1 MEEGVKVWA
10 AGGPELW
17 RKGSVSK
24 RVPEAGKKTAR
35 ITVVLDEG
43 GTAEFVVSDEQDECA
58 DVKLRNV
65 AGQASTLEGLGV
77 EDLTSLTH
85 LHEPTILYSLNQ
97 RYQSDLI
104 YTGVGPILLAV
115 NPFKRVQLYTDEIL
129 AAYRQDG
136 ERRHYDPEYDGTLAP
151 HVYAIADKA
160 YRNMTAPSNEYEHR
174 SQVRECELAIDR
186 CVCALLRHARA
197 ERGRTLESSRGGVFK
212 LLLDSSTLVDTR
224 PGASERGCSAHF
236 SPTGK
241 LSHIFVPFVF
251 LSTTFR
257 EFLHTNL
264 PLKKSSPD
272 HRSEMPPEPR
282 PALGA

>member
-17 RKGSVSK
+17 RKGVVSK
-24 RVPEAGKKTAR
+24 RVHEAGKKTAR
-35 ITVVLDEG
+35 ITVVLEEG
-43 GTAEFVVSDEQDECA
+43 GTADFVVSDEQDECA
-58 DVKLRNV
+58 EVKLRNV
-65 AGQASTLEGLGV
+65 AGQASTLEGLAV

-115 NPFKRVQLYTDEIL
+115 NPFKRVKLYTDEIL

-174 SQVRECELAIDR
+174 SQVRCFTIASNWP
-186 CVCALLRHARA
+186 LRACSQQ
-197 ERGRTLESSRGGVFK
+197 RGRTCQEQSWRGGGRCANSLRARQQNGVYRTP
-212 LLLDSSTLVDTR
+212 DQ
-224 PGASERGCSAHF
+224 PGCSAA
-236 SPTGK
+236 SY
-241 LSHIFVPFVF
+241 HI
-251 LSTTFR
+251 TFHLFADCR
-257 EFLHTNL
+257 PKFQEF
-264 PLKKSSPD
+264 
-272 HRSEMPPEPR
+272 
-282 PALGA
+282 

>member
-1 MEEGVKVWA
+1 MLLRQQISQQNKQERGVLFLSRLPTFGAEKTLLPVMEEGVKVWA

-17 RKGSVSK
+17 QKGVVSK
-24 RVPEAGKKTAR
+24 RVHVSGKKTAR
-35 ITVVLDEG
+35 ITVVLEEG

-58 DVKLRNV
+58 EVKLRNV
-65 AGQASTLEGLGV
+65 AGQASTLEGLAV

-85 LHEPTILYSLNQ
+85 LHEPTILYSLHQ

-115 NPFKRVQLYTDEIL
+115 NPFKRVKLYTDEIL

-174 SQVRECELAIDR
+174 SQVRVILASNW
-186 CVCALLRHARA
+186 LLHACSQQG
-197 ERGRTLESSRGGVFK
+197 GRTSQEQSWRGGRCANSLARQQNGLSDTKQPGMFRSK
-212 LLLDSSTLVDTR
+212 LSY
-224 PGASERGCSAHF
+224 HF
-236 SPTGK
+236 S
-241 LSHIFVPFVF
+241 
-251 LSTTFR
+251 
-257 EFLHTNL
+257 
-264 PLKKSSPD
+264 SPIVD
-272 HRSEMPPEPR
+272 QNSRC
-282 PALGA
+282 

>member
-10 AGGPELW
+10 AGGPQLW
-17 RKGSVSK
+17 RKGLVSK

-35 ITVVLDEG
+35 ITVVLEEG
-43 GTAEFVVSDEQDECA
+43 GKAEFVVSDEQDECA
-58 DVKLRNV
+58 EVKLRNV

-174 SQVRECELAIDR
+174 SQVRRCELLIDGR
-186 CVCALLRHARA
+186 VNTLLSRPR
-197 ERGRTLESSRGGVFK
+197 RGRTLKSSRGGVFK
-212 LLLDSSTLVDTR
+212 LYSTAAHPRTFSLPT
-224 PGASERGCSAHF
+224 SERGSSAQF
-236 SPTGK
+236 YYVC
-241 LSHIFVPFVF
+241 IV
-251 LSTTFR
+251 
-257 EFLHTNL
+257 
-264 PLKKSSPD
+264 
-272 HRSEMPPEPR
+272 
-282 PALGA
+282 